1 MDILNKSNNDV
12 AKEIKDMMSFLTNEN
27 VKGNADMQLD
37 VWCRIFSRLLK
48 VDGMQMLCSHSEL
61 RFNVKQRAHEALN
74 YHDHP
79 IIDTATKINTFLEQV
94 EYWGFGLDDIR
105 DEEQL

>member
-37 VWCRIFSRLLK
+37 VWFQIFSRLLK

-61 RFNVKQRAHEALN
+61 RFNVKQRAHDALE
-74 YHDHP
+74 YPEHP
-79 IIDTATKINTFLEQV
+79 VEGVAKRINTILEKI
-94 EYWGFGLDDIR
+94 EYWGVSPEDLH
-105 DEEQL
+105 EEQQ